1 MSTNDDASPA
11 PATWQLPKIRRD
23 TGLTLK
29 AAAAVALSIIAL
41 IPLMQVQD
49 LVDERWWRQQQ
60 VIDEIGQT
68 WGPAQR
74 ISGPYLKIPLQ
85 RSQPRS
91 DGSVG
96 SFKGELTILPENL
109 DITVDVQPSVRHRGI
124 FEAVVYVANV
134 TVEGEFPP
142 LDPDMLPSDLQSIDW
157 NDVSLRMDVSDARSI
172 RGNIET
178 EWEGTPVDLQ
188 TIIAATVMPYSED
201 VLGVDVVL
209 DHENTAARGAS
220 FRISY
225 EVAGSRRLDVVP
237 AAGETAA
244 TIQSPWT
251 APSFDGAFLPL
262 NSDVGTEGF
271 AAQWTIFEY
280 ARGFPLAWLGGEATR
295 LKEGMDRSI
304 FGVRLI
310 EEVGFYRK
318 TERAVKYGLLF
329 FAATFLT
336 YLILEVSTG
345 ARLHILHYGLVGAAL
360 CIFYVLLLSLAEVI
374 GFAGAYAISA
384 AAVVIQT
391 TLFTWSVIR
400 RKTASLAFAA
410 VLICVYGYL
419 YILLDLEDLALLG
432 GALGLFAL
440 LSAAMYALRGL
451 GIGPETRPQETSSSQ
466 VSSR

>member
-1 MSTNDDASPA
+1 MSSNDDAPPA
-11 PATWQLPKIRRD
+11 PAAWQLPGIRRD

-49 LVDERWWRQQQ
+49 LVDERWWRHQQ
-60 VIDEIGQT
+60 VIDDIGQA
-68 WGPAQR
+68 WGPEQR
-74 ISGPYLKIPLQ
+74 ISGPYLKVPLQ
-85 RSQPRS
+85 RSQLRA
-91 DGSVG
+91 DGSTG
-96 SFKGELTILPENL
+96 SFKDQLMILPESL
-109 DITVDVQPSVRHRGI
+109 DITVNVEPSVRHRGI

-134 TVEGEFPP
+134 TIEGRFPP
-142 LDPDMLPSDLQSIDW
+142 IEPDMLPSDLEAIDW
-157 NDVSLRMDVSDARSI
+157 DDVSLRMDVSDARSI

-178 EWEGTPVDLQ
+178 EWEGVPAGLQ

-201 VLGVDVVL
+201 VLGAHITL
-209 DHENTAARGAS
+209 DHEDNAVQGGS

-225 EVAGSRRLDVVP
+225 EVAGSRRLDVIP

-244 TIQSPWT
+244 TIRSPWT

-262 NSDVGTEGF
+262 DTDVGTDGF

-280 ARGFPLAWLGGEATR
+280 ARGFPLSWLGGEASR

-310 EEVGFYRK
+310 EEVGLYRK

-345 ARLHILHYGLVGAAL
+345 ARLHVLHYGLVGSAL

-374 GFAGAYAISA
+374 GFSAAYAISA
-384 AAVVIQT
+384 AAVVVQT
-391 TLFTWSVIR
+391 SIFTWSVIR
-400 RKTASLAFAA
+400 RRSASLAFAA

-419 YILLDLEDLALLG
+419 YVLLDLEDLALLG

-451 GIGPETRPQETSSSQ
+451 GGTAQTTSQETSS
-466 VSSR
+466 